1 MARTYKHTNYQGA
14 QTLESAMNVYNAI
27 ALDFRK
33 AVNFYGFN
41 NRESNLQDAWCCGG
55 GVHIAALLKTIGQ
68 SVELALHD
76 VSELLPPAAQSAE
89 ELSVCAAAIGAAI
102 Q

>member
-1 MARTYKHTNYQGA
+1 MKISTKSRY
-14 QTLESAMNVYNAI
+14 
-27 ALDFRK
+27 AL
-33 AVNFYGFN
+33 
-41 NRESNLQDAWCCGG
+41 NLM
-55 GVHIAALLKTIGQ
+55 L
-68 SVELALHD
+68 ELALHE